1 MSSRHP
7 SQEPEPP
14 SSTLKRLI
22 SRWTNIPFLE
32 IPSYIKPGAQISQL
46 EPQVWAQGFQWEKGE
61 IGTPGSEWLGA
72 PSAGFQVPWVFFTS
86 QGRRE
91 QPTDGWM
98 CAASA
103 ATVCSVF
110 LPSAMTS
117 SCGEDEIVVMSA
129 TNEIPLF
136 LRERVRS
143 SVNLSPHLAGC
154 RPSWG

>member
-1 MSSRHP
+1 MNKHSFSGNTLLHKAR
-7 SQEPEPP
+7 
-14 SSTLKRLI
+14 STDQSVRALTFITTVMKV
-22 SRWTNIPFLE
+22 
-32 IPSYIKPGAQISQL
+32 
-46 EPQVWAQGFQWEKGE
+46 QVWAQGFQWEKGE

-103 ATVCSVF
+103 AAVCSVF

-136 LRERVRS
+136 LRERLRS